1 MGGPEASYD
10 AVHLMDELPEVE
22 LIMQGEGEET
32 FTRLV
37 EACECGTE
45 VCFSELPGIVLR
57 RSDGTIEV
65 HRPAPL
71 MNLDDIPF
79 SYGDLSGLEHRIIY
93 YESSRGCPFSCSYC
107 LSSIDKKVRFRSL
120 SLVTRELQFFL
131 DRKVPQVKF
140 VDRTFNCKK
149 SHSMAIWQYLLEHDN
164 GITIYDL
171 FDICIAAFA
180 CVHGI
185 DETDASGA
193 DSVGN
198 RRADDEPGGCEG
210 DPEDD
215 GSR

>member
-1 MGGPEASYD
+1 MVGFSCYIWNVVYVKELVHDLKKVLPQVRIWMGGPEASYD

-71 MNLDDIPF
+71 MNLDNIPF
-79 SYGDLSGLEHRIIY
+79 SYGDLSGLEHCIIY

-107 LSSIDKKVRFRSL
+107 LSSIDKKCGS
-120 SLVTRELQFFL
+120 
-131 DRKVPQVKF
+131 
-140 VDRTFNCKK
+140 
-149 SHSMAIWQYLLEHDN
+149 
-164 GITIYDL
+164 
-171 FDICIAAFA
+171 AAF
-180 CVHGI
+180 
-185 DETDASGA
+185 
-193 DSVGN
+193 
-198 RRADDEPGGCEG
+198 RW
-210 DPEDD
+210 
-215 GSR
+215 

>member
-57 RSDGTIEV
+57 RFDGTIEV

-79 SYGDLSGLEHRIIY
+79 SYGDLAGWNTALSTREQPWDV
-93 YESSRGCPFSCSYC
+93 PFSCSYC
-107 LSSIDKKVRFRSL
+107 LSSIDKKCA
-120 SLVTRELQFFL
+120 
-131 DRKVPQVKF
+131 VPQPF
-140 VDRTFNCKK
+140 AGN
-149 SHSMAIWQYLLEHDN
+149 Q
-164 GITIYDL
+164 G
-171 FDICIAAFA
+171 AAVF
-180 CVHGI
+180 
-185 DETDASGA
+185 
-193 DSVGN
+193 
-198 RRADDEPGGCEG
+198 P
-210 DPEDD
+210 
-215 GSR
+215 